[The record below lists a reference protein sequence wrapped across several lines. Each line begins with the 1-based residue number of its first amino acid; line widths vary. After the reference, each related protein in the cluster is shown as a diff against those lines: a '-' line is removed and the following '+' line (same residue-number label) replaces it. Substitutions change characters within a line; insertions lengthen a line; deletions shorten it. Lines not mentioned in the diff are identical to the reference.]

1 MGCFGLQVPPNVG
14 GDVWINGLFWFAGCP
29 LMLGGCVD

>member
-14 GDVWINGLFWFAGCP
+14 GGMCGVMGCFGLQVSP
-29 LMLGGCVD
+29 NVGGCVD

>member
-14 GDVWINGLFWFAGCP
+14 GMCGLMGCFDLQVVP